1 MMRMQY
7 LGSPHC
13 PELVPHLVLGSLPA
27 MASLNSIAEA
37 AFLDTIFSDI
47 FAQCI
52 LLIARSNHPVL
63 LFTEMQFPT
72 LDLIGLDHV
81 DEEEEADLMRPFLA
95 VVERQGLCEFQV
107 KHSPDG
113 TPFLCA
119 IPSAEIAAQVD
130 CHHSDPKLSSSM
142 CFSEPSGRNEFELRL
157 RSQYQKYSRGF
168 QSARVHFSF
177 LFA

>member
-1 MMRMQY
+1 MRMQY
-7 LGSPHC
+7 LGSPV
-13 PELVPHLVLGSLPA
+13 LLTVLSVPHLVLGSLPA
-27 MASLNSIAEA
+27 MASLNPIAEA
-37 AFLDTIFSDI
+37 AFLDTIFSGI

-107 KHSPDG
+107 KHSP
-113 TPFLCA
+113 TERLFFVQFL
-119 IPSAEIAAQVD
+119 QQ
-130 CHHSDPKLSSSM
+130 KL
-142 CFSEPSGRNEFELRL
+142 RHR
-157 RSQYQKYSRGF
+157 
-168 QSARVHFSF
+168 
-177 LFA
+177 